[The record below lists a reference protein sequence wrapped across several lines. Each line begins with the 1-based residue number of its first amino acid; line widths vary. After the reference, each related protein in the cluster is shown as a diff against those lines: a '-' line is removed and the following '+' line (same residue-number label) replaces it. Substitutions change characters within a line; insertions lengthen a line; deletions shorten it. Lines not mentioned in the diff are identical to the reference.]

1 MFPSSK
7 FCVWIRQRFCLGTI
21 RGFPSEVGWRSES
34 TVLDLEFRIEE
45 TLFQRDL
52 SLRKSVTL
60 IMSILL
66 SNPKLGSLVFRPE
79 NVTIISLVA
88 ICTGPP
94 LSPESNGISGDT
106 RGTTSNA
113 TVRSRGVTR
122 VSNAHGKWGGKL
134 DWRRARHKNDSFE
147 QMNQTRGYAKRGHLI
162 FCRRLGKKHRR
173 TKFFVGCWTRN
184 TG

>member
-1 MFPSSK
+1 M
-7 FCVWIRQRFCLGTI
+7 
-21 RGFPSEVGWRSES
+21 
-34 TVLDLEFRIEE
+34 DLEFRIEE

-147 QMNQTRGYAKRGHLI
+147 QMNQTRGYAKKGTSNFLSAVGEETSTNQI
-162 FCRRLGKKHRR
+162 LCRLLDQKHRLKGVR
-173 TKFFVGCWTRN
+173 SAVEPSS
-184 TG
+184 

>member
-1 MFPSSK
+1 M
-7 FCVWIRQRFCLGTI
+7 
-21 RGFPSEVGWRSES
+21 
-34 TVLDLEFRIEE
+34 DLEFRIEE

-94 LSPESNGISGDT
+94 SHLSLTESQEIPEEP
-106 RGTTSNA
+106 
-113 TVRSRGVTR
+113 
-122 VSNAHGKWGGKL
+122 
-134 DWRRARHKNDSFE
+134 RAMPR
-147 QMNQTRGYAKRGHLI
+147 
-162 FCRRLGKKHRR
+162 
-173 TKFFVGCWTRN
+173 
-184 TG
+184 